1 MERTQSASVCGIGE
15 ILLESPVKAG
25 MANSVDSQKSRQR
38 ERGPPGG
45 AADKGCSGCG
55 CYKPQPPLKYKF
67 KNTGNDFSGVS

>member
-1 MERTQSASVCGIGE
+1 M
-15 ILLESPVKAG
+15 ESPVKAG

-55 CYKPQPPLKYKF
+55 CYKPQPPPK
-67 KNTGNDFSGVS
+67 